1 MGDDRGRFILASLFR
16 HSPDSS
22 AHTHT
27 PIHAYMHMY
36 VPLLTGA
43 PLVAHTTTSFPP
55 SFCLFRLSFSVCFG
69 CWGFYQGFT
78 HTMHTTTHTTMELQ
92 HFIATGLK
100 EARLAPQGALL
111 TLETPCLPWL
121 SSKDNAQLSLALNQE
136 AGEMEREPGDHSV
149 LLGDFILFPSQHS
162 THMSIGEPVALQ
174 HEDSLRNHGKAD
186 TSTLTLVYYFP
197 SN

>member
-1 MGDDRGRFILASLFR
+1 MGADQGRFILASLFQ

-22 AHTHT
+22 AHTHP
-27 PIHAYMHMY
+27 PIHVYMHMC
-36 VPLLTGA
+36 VPLLTRA
-43 PLVAHTTTSFPP
+43 PLVAHTTTSSLP
-55 SFCLFRLSFSVCFG
+55 SFCLFHLSFSVCFG

-78 HTMHTTTHTTMELQ
+78 HTKHTKHTTTELQ

-121 SSKDNAQLSLALNQE
+121 SSKTMNAQLSLALNQE

-149 LLGDFILFPSQHS
+149 LLGDSILFPSQHS
-162 THMSIGEPVALQ
+162 TYMEH
-174 HEDSLRNHGKAD
+174 R
-186 TSTLTLVYYFP
+186 
-197 SN
+197 